1 MSPTGSHLP
10 AWSVAQLRLLTPTLY
25 GEKSLLPFKAGLLH
39 IVLPLVLS
47 LGHTGCFQGGRSPKA
62 RIFVSHSF
70 PAGRALKDA
79 LKGCS
84 SRF

>member
-1 MSPTGSHLP
+1 MSPIGSHLQP
-10 AWSVAQLRLLTPTLY
+10 RLLTPTLY
-25 GEKSLLPFKAGLLH
+25 RGKSPLPFKAGLLH

-47 LGHTGCFQGGRSPKA
+47 LGHIGCFQGGRPPKA

-79 LKGCS
+79 LK
-84 SRF
+84 